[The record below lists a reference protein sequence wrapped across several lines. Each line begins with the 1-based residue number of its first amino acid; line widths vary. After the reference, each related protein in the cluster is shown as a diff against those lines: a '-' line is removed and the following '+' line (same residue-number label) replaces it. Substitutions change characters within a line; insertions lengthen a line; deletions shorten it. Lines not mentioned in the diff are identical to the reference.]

1 MYNDI
6 TANKRKTVVLIVIFT
21 AVIIAVGWALGQQ
34 IDSASSGI
42 IFAVM
47 VATVMNLVGYY
58 KGDAVAL
65 AASGAKQ
72 VERKDNPNLYNT
84 VENLSIASGLP
95 APKVFIIDDPSP
107 NAFATGRDPAHA
119 SIAVTSGLLQAM
131 NKTELEGVLAHEL
144 AHIKN
149 FDIRVMTIIVVLVG
163 TVMLLSD
170 ILVRSMWFK
179 DRRSN
184 NDNGQAQ
191 LVLMLIG
198 LVLAILSP
206 ILAELLKLAISRS
219 REYLAD
225 ASSALLTRYPEG
237 LASALEKINADKEPL
252 ESANK
257 ATAHLFITNPL
268 KNRHDR
274 IGWFAS
280 LFNTH
285 PPVAERIKTLRQMA

>member
-6 TANKRKTVVLIVIFT
+6 AANKRKTVVLIVIFT

-119 SIAVTSGLLQAM
+119 SIAVTSGLLQTM

-149 FDIRVMTIIVVLVG
+149 FDIRVMTIVVVLVG

-225 ASSALLTRYPEG
+225 ASGALLTRYPEG
-237 LASALEKINADKEPL
+237 LASALQKIADYDQPL
-252 ESANK
+252 KKANH
-257 ATAHLFITNPL
+257 ATAHLFLANPFDP
-268 KNRHDR
+268 KVTKKFEQ
-274 IGWFAS
+274 WFS
-280 LFNTH
+280 TH
-285 PPVAERIKTLRQMA
+285 PPIEERIARLRKMGR